1 MNKPIRVVIVDDEP
15 DAVTSIE
22 LIIKEFNPDLQV
34 VGTSNI
40 IDNAWEVIKETEP
53 ELVFLDIDM
62 PRGSGFDLLERF
74 PIRKFEVIFITAYA
88 KYMEKAKNY
97 HSFDYLLKP
106 IDIDIFNQTI
116 ARFKAHI
123 EKEGIIVFKMI

>member
-40 IDNAWEVIKETEP
+40 IDNAWEVIKESEP

-97 HSFDYLLKP
+97 HCFDYLLKP

-123 EKEGIIVFKMI
+123 EKEGISVFKMI